1 MYIIYYTDK
10 EGKITN
16 HHKAAEDRTPEELGE
31 MVREFNR
38 TNKNGKTAHIVDAED
53 GGFVAYLFEKAAE
66 RKKWDREALEDAI
79 SSIEDAL
86 NTVRGLEG

>member
-31 MVREFNR
+31 IVREFNR
-38 TNKNGKTAHIVDAED
+38 TNKKGTTAHIVDAED
-53 GGFVAYLFEKAAE
+53 GGFVAYLFEKE
-66 RKKWDREALEDAI
+66 QKRKQWDKQIVQDAIDSLEEALDF
-79 SSIEDAL
+79 
-86 NTVRGLEG
+86 VRSLK

>member
-53 GGFVAYLFEKAAE
+53 GGFVAYLFEKE
-66 RKKWDREALEDAI
+66 QLRKQWDKKIVQDAIDSLEEALDF
-79 SSIEDAL
+79 
-86 NTVRGLEG
+86 VRSLR

>member
-31 MVREFNR
+31 MVREFNH

-53 GGFVAYLFEKAAE
+53 GGFVAYLFEKE
-66 RKKWDREALEDAI
+66 QQRKQWDKQIVQDAI
-79 SSIEDAL
+79 DSLEEAMPF
-86 NTVRGLEG
+86 VRSLQ